1 MIFQDPTMTAH
12 DPKRVIP
19 CLLAGLLTGL
29 LLAGCGAGYPPA
41 PVSGTAAAPQ
51 SETLRVG
58 DITIRASAMRTSA
71 LGSEV
76 ASRYG
81 IARDDRQVML
91 LVGVRQGS
99 EALERSLPARVEV
112 TVTDLRGQR
121 QAMPMRELRSDDLV
135 DYVGTVEVSLP
146 DTLRF
151 DLSIVLPDGKTSTM
165 QFNREFYPQ

>member
-1 MIFQDPTMTAH
+1 EA
-12 DPKRVIP
+12 
-19 CLLAGLLTGL
+19 
-29 LLAGCGAGYPPA
+29 
-41 PVSGTAAAPQ
+41 
-51 SETLRVG
+51 
-58 DITIRASAMRTSA
+58 
-71 LGSEV
+71 

-81 IARDDRQVML
+81 IAGDDRQVML